1 MQIERE
7 VMENTL
13 HAIEKQRKAGV
24 AIRKSGK
31 IDFKI
36 KSFKRVEEG
45 HYIMIKGLF
54 QKDNI
59 IVTNIY
65 APNIVAPQCITQMLR
80 TIKGGK

>member
-36 KSFKRVEEG
+36 KSFKSKNQRR
-45 HYIMIKGLF
+45 L
-54 QKDNI
+54 
-59 IVTNIY
+59 
-65 APNIVAPQCITQMLR
+65 A
-80 TIKGGK
+80 